1 MSIRRRTL
9 LERRWPETSDFV
21 AIARTWK
28 NDATTILLS
37 YVWKAYDLL
46 LNEVLSQIDPKLI
59 DDQLER
65 SITQLLEPRI
75 RKSMSGF
82 EPFEVQHEVYEF
94 ETRQLPQAQ
103 PPQYDIAFVLYENP
117 RIMWPIE
124 AKVLR
129 SDRSVAPYIN
139 DLKNE
144 FLSCRYA
151 PFSSEGAMLA
161 YLFSGAPNTTF
172 QHIEAKASCKLQ
184 HHPVFPERNHK
195 YSDHIRL
202 IPANKKYPSQ
212 FRCHHLI
219 FKIIRV

>member
-1 MSIRRRTL
+1 MSVRRRTL

-28 NDATTILLS
+28 SDATTILLS
-37 YVWKAYDLL
+37 YIWKAYDLL
-46 LNEVLSQIDPKLI
+46 LNEVLSQIEPKLI

-82 EPFEVQHEVYEF
+82 EPFYAQHEVYEY
-94 ETRQLPQAQ
+94 ETRQSPPAQ
-103 PPQYDIAFVLYENP
+103 PPQYDIAFILYENP

-129 SDRSVAPYIN
+129 SDGSVAPYIN

-161 YLFSGAPNTTF
+161 YLFSGNPNTAF
-172 QHIEAKASCKLQ
+172 QHIEAKVSCELC

-202 IPANKKYPSQ
+202 IPANKKYPGQ

-219 FKIIRV
+219 LMII